1 MKNTLR
7 LLKPYHLPIYIAFGL
22 TFLELAAEL
31 LFPLFLGII
40 INQGI
45 LAESTENIIFWG
57 SIMIAIT
64 FLTFITGLINSY
76 YSAHVSSAYAFDVRA
91 ELFDKIQSFTF
102 DLLSKF
108 PTSLLVTN
116 FTNDVRQIQNVIF
129 MGLRI
134 MTKAPLMV
142 LGGVLMSFIVN
153 VRLAL
158 IFLIIVPI
166 LTLFL
171 LWVLKKGSK
180 MFNKVQISVDKVN
193 RVIQENIAGMRI
205 IKAFVRRD
213 FEEDRFTGANE
224 NLAKETQTA
233 FRFMEASLPILLFIM
248 NLSLL
253 FILWF
258 GNMQSIAGTTS
269 VGDVVAIVN
278 YALRIVMA
286 ISMFTFIILAFSRA
300 KASAERL
307 DVILDEEVNEENLS
321 AQGGLQIT
329 HGKITFDNVSFAY
342 PENKIAILENVSFT
356 VKPHEKLAII
366 GATGSGKTTLFQL
379 IPRLYGPDQGN
390 IYLDDIPIE
399 QYNTQSLRDTLGYV
413 PQNPLL
419 FTGTI
424 ADNIKFGKEDATLA
438 EVIQAAKDA
447 QIHDTIDNF
456 PNKYDTVVGQRGVNL
471 SGGQKQRI
479 SIARALIRKPKILM
493 FDDSTS
499 ALDLTTE
506 RALLEAINDYDCT
519 TMIITQKIS
528 TVKQTDR
535 ILLLDEGK
543 LMAIGS
549 HDELM
554 QTSETYN
561 LIVESQLQKELPYV

>member
-399 QYNTQSLRDTLGYV
+399 HYNTQSLRDTLGYV

>member
-7 LLKPYHLPIYIAFGL
+7 LLKPYKLPIYIAFGL

-31 LFPLFLGII
+31 LFPLFLGIV
-40 INQGI
+40 INQGV
-45 LAESTENIIFWG
+45 LAESTESIIFWG
-57 SIMIAIT
+57 SIMIGIT
-64 FLTFITGLINSY
+64 LLTFVTGLINSY
-76 YSAHVSSAYAFDVRA
+76 YSAHVSSAYAFDVRE
-91 ELFDKIQSFTF
+91 ELFNKIQNFTF

-116 FTNDVRQIQNVIF
+116 FTNDVRQVQNVIF

-142 LGGVLMSFIVN
+142 LGGVIMSFIVN
-153 VRLAL
+153 ARLAL
-158 IFLIIVPI
+158 IFIVIVPI
-166 LTLFL
+166 LTFFL

-180 MFNKVQISVDKVN
+180 MFDQVQRSVDKVN

-213 FEEDRFTGANE
+213 FEEERFTEANK
-224 NLAKETQTA
+224 NLSIETQTA
-233 FRFMEASLPILLFIM
+233 FRFMEASMPILLFIM

-300 KASAERL
+300 KASAERI
-307 DVILDEEVNEENLS
+307 DVILDEEISEENIA
-321 AQGGLQIT
+321 AQMGLQIT
-329 HGKITFDNVSFAY
+329 NGKITFDNVSFAY
-342 PENKIAILENVSFT
+342 PENQIPILENVSFT
-356 VKPHEKLAII
+356 IKPHEKLAII

-379 IPRLYGPDQGN
+379 IPRLYGPNQGT
-390 IYLDDIPIE
+390 ISLDDEPIE
-399 QYNTQSLRDTLGYV
+399 SYNTQNLRDTLGYV

-424 ADNIKFGKEDATLA
+424 ADNIKFGKEDATA
-438 EVIQAAKDA
+438 EEVIQAAIDA
-447 QIHDTIDNF
+447 QIHNTIDAF
-456 PNKYDTVVGQRGVNL
+456 PDKYETVVGQKGVNL

-506 RALLEAINDYDCT
+506 SALLEAINDYNCT
-519 TMIITQKIS
+519 TLIITQKIS
-528 TVKQTDR
+528 TAQQTDR

-543 LMAIGS
+543 LLAIGS

-554 QTSETYN
+554 QTSDLYN
-561 LIVESQLQKELPYV
+561 KIVESQFQKELPYV

>member
-7 LLKPYHLPIYIAFGL
+7 ILKPYQLPIYIAFGL
-22 TFLELAAEL
+22 TLLELAAEL

-45 LAESTENIIFWG
+45 LAESTESIVFWG
-57 SIMIAIT
+57 TIMVAIT
-64 FLTFITGLINSY
+64 LFTFATGLINSY

-91 ELFDKIQSFTF
+91 KLFNKIQNFTF

-116 FTNDVRQIQNVIF
+116 FTNDVRQVQNMIF

-153 VRLAL
+153 ARLAL

-180 MFNKVQISVDKVN
+180 MFNKVQVSVDKVN

-213 FEEDRFTGANE
+213 FEEDRFTDANK

-233 FRFMEASLPILLFIM
+233 FRFMEASMPILLFIM

-286 ISMFTFIILAFSRA
+286 ISMFTFILLAFSRA

-307 DVILDEEVNEENLS
+307 DVILDEEISEENLS
-321 AQGGLQIT
+321 AQMGLQIT
-329 HGKITFDNVSFAY
+329 KGKVTFDNVSFAY

-356 VKPHEKLAII
+356 VNPHEKLAII

-390 IYLDDIPIE
+390 IYLDDELIE
-399 QYNTQSLRDTLGYV
+399 KYNTESLRDTLGYV
-413 PQNPLL
+413 PQSPLL

-424 ADNIKFGKEDATLA
+424 AENIKFGKEDATLA

-447 QIHDTIDNF
+447 QIHDTIANF
-456 PNKYDTVVGQRGVNL
+456 PETYDTVVGQRGVNL

-506 RALLEAINDYDCT
+506 KKLLEAIDTYDCT
-519 TMIITQKIS
+519 TLIITQKIS
-528 TVKQTDR
+528 TAMQTDR

-543 LMAIGS
+543 LLAIGS

-554 QTSETYN
+554 HTSELYN
-561 LIVESQLQKELPYV
+561 KIVESQLQKELPYV

>member
-7 LLKPYHLPIYIAFGL
+7 LLKPYQLPVYIAFAL

-31 LFPLFLGII
+31 LFPFFLGIV
-40 INQGI
+40 INKGI
-45 LAESTENIIFWG
+45 MADSIENIVFWG

-64 FLTFITGLINSY
+64 FITFITGLINSY
-76 YSAHVSSAYAFDVRA
+76 YSAHVSSAYAFDVR
-91 ELFDKIQSFTF
+91 ELLFDKIQRFSFE
-102 DLLSKF
+102 LLSKF

-116 FTNDVRQIQNVIF
+116 FTNDVRQVQNMIF
-129 MGLRI
+129 MALRI

-142 LGGVLMSFIVN
+142 LGGVFMSFVVN
-153 VRLAL
+153 ARLAL

-171 LWVLKKGSK
+171 LWVLKTGSK

-193 RVIQENIAGMRI
+193 RVIQENIGGMRI

-213 FEEDRFTGANE
+213 FEEDRFTSANE

-233 FRFMEASLPILLFIM
+233 FRFMEASMPILLFIM

-258 GNMQSIAGTTS
+258 GNLQSIAGTTN

-307 DVILDEEVNEENLS
+307 DVILEEKVDVEDLA
-321 AQGGLQIT
+321 AQVGLQVTEGNIM
-329 HGKITFDNVSFAY
+329 FDNVSFSY
-342 PENKIAILENVSFT
+342 PNTHVATLEQISFT
-356 VKPHEKLAII
+356 VEAEETLAVI

-379 IPRLYGPDQGN
+379 IPKLYEANEGS
-390 IYLDDIPIE
+390 ITIDDHALQDYPVIA
-399 QYNTQSLRDTLGYV
+399 LRDALGYV

-424 ADNIKFGKEDATLA
+424 ADNIKFGKEEATEA

-447 QIHDTIDNF
+447 QIHDTITTF
-456 PNKYDTVVGQRGVNL
+456 PDAYDTVVGQRGVNL

-479 SIARALIRKPKILM
+479 SIARALLRKPKVLL

-499 ALDLTTE
+499 ALDLATE
-506 RALLEAINDYDCT
+506 SALLDAIEAYHCT
-519 TMIITQKIS
+519 TLIITQKI
-528 TVKQTDR
+528 QTAQKADR
-535 ILLLDEGK
+535 ILLLDDGK
-543 LMAIGS
+543 VLALGS
-549 HDELM
+549 HETLR
-554 QTSETYN
+554 QTSDLYN
-561 LIVESQLQKELPYV
+561 KIVESQFQKELPYV